1 MGWLFGKVLS
11 FLGGGILDKALGYLS
26 KRTDAETERQRIQ
39 KDVVIEHV
47 RAEMAAREGAKE
59 IRLATAGFWEMRM
72 ITAIVAG
79 CAALH
84 YAAVT
89 LDTVF
94 AFGWRIAKYPSPMDE
109 WEATI
114 LLSFF
119 GVQAIGGSVKAIAA
133 AVAVRG
139 R

>member
-1 MGWLFGKVLS
+1 MGWLFSKILTW
-11 FLGGGILDKALGYLS
+11 LGGGVLDKVMGYL
-26 KRTDAETERQRIQ
+26 KNRTDNETERDRLVKDAVIAHIQ
-39 KDVVIEHV
+39 
-47 RAEMAAREGAKE
+47 AEIAARQGAE
-59 IRLATAGFWEMRM
+59 QIRIATAGFWEMRLV
-72 ITAIVAG
+72 TATIAG

-84 YAAVT
+84 YAAVS

-94 AFGWRIAKYPSPMDE
+94 QFGWGIPKYPAPMDE

-119 GVQAIGGSVKAIAA
+119 GVQAVGGSVKAIAA
-133 AVAVRG
+133 AIASR